1 MKATRNIHQVL
12 VVDDDEQVLTL
23 VKRMLGLSGYK
34 VLAASNGEDALSL
47 FGQHM
52 ADFIIL
58 DIMLPDV
65 DGFELCK
72 RIREFSLVPIIM
84 LTGKIQESDV
94 IKGFELGA
102 DDYVVKPFS
111 AKELLA
117 RVKAVLHR
125 SRVDDT
131 VLKSDIFC
139 SYDLE
144 IDFSKRRVRN
154 GNQQSMLTPTE
165 YRLLKELVRN
175 KGKVL
180 THTYLLQ
187 HVWGPEYRDETEY
200 LHVLIRRLRM
210 KIEAD
215 PSRPQYIRNMSG
227 TGYEFKG

>member
-1 MKATRNIHQVL
+1 MKKTIL